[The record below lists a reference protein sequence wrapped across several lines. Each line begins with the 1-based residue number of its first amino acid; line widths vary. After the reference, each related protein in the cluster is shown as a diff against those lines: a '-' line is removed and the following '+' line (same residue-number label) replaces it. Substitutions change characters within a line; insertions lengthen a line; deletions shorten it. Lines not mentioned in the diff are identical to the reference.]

1 MSKGN
6 AALVMGGRLGNKIMI
21 VMGGIWHK
29 EVDLV

>member
-21 VMGGIWHK
+21 VMEGTWHK
-29 EVDLV
+29 